1 MNAYVGG
8 INIHNVTA
16 ENLKC
21 ELMHLEKSTC
31 ITITVGMTTVHFFM
45 DNDQVIAVKRILG
58 S

>member
-1 MNAYVGG
+1 MSEYVGT

-21 ELMHLEKSTC
+21 ELMHLERSTVVA
-31 ITITVGMTTVHFFM
+31 ISIGTTTVQLFM
-45 DNDQVIAVKRILG
+45 DNDQVIAVKKILG

>member
-16 ENLKC
+16 ENIKC

-31 ITITVGMTTVHFFM
+31 ITITVGMTTVHLYM
-45 DNDQVIAVKRILG
+45 DNDQAIAVKRILG

>member
-21 ELMHLEKSTC
+21 ELMHLENSTC
-31 ITITVGMTTVHFFM
+31 ISIHVGMTTVHLYM
-45 DNDQVIAVKRILG
+45 DNDQAIAVKRILG

>member
-1 MNAYVGG
+1 MNAYVGS

-31 ITITVGMTTVHFFM
+31 ISIIVGMTSVHLYM
-45 DNDQVIAVKRILG
+45 DNNQAIAVKRILG
-58 S
+58 A

>member
-1 MNAYVGG
+1 MNANVGS

-31 ITITVGMTTVHFFM
+31 ISIIVGMITVHLYM
-45 DNDQVIAVKRILG
+45 DNDQAIAVKRILG
-58 S
+58 A

>member
-21 ELMHLEKSTC
+21 ELMHLENSTC
-31 ITITVGMTTVHFFM
+31 ISIIVGMTTVHLYM
-45 DNDQVIAVKRILG
+45 DNNQAIAVKRILG
-58 S
+58 A